1 MAAEKV
7 GEFRE
12 GEAPAEPKRAL
23 ARRPPGA
30 CIMGLRRTPTLRSL
44 RLGGSLALPFS
55 IRHKSLAN
63 NTSKAGRSLR
73 GEGRFE
79 SRN

>member
-12 GEAPAEPKRAL
+12 GGGGGRAPAGRGGGG
-23 ARRPPGA
+23 RP
-30 CIMGLRRTPTLRSL
+30 
-44 RLGGSLALPFS
+44 LPFS